1 MNTSKTLLAILVEYL
16 PNNGGWPHAT
26 TSIGQDWDR
35 ELMFYGRRCV
45 RTGIILDDLA
55 IDHRKRFDTG
65 VKITREQYEAALAAS
80 KEPLTGTG
88 VDGWI
93 DWPGGE
99 CPVEPERLVDI
110 KLRDGSIFCG
120 MDADG
125 WRWSD
130 IGHNADII
138 AYRLHQPQDVTK
150 VEINAPDCAING
162 AGELPKKAEQVR
174 DDAWNAYAGITEVD
188 NEADL
193 NDCIG
198 QAPAPVYSGYGVPP
212 VGAAIEWR
220 EGRRWYPGT
229 VTAIGEQL
237 IIIKD
242 QHGEEGY
249 YSLEHTDFRRAN
261 FEVDELAAVI
271 DASDEGG
278 ELIPSHQK
286 AIAKHLIDAGYRK
299 Q

>member
-1 MNTSKTLLAILVEYL
+1 M
-16 PNNGGWPHAT
+16 
-26 TSIGQDWDR
+26 WDLEWR
-35 ELMFYGRRCV
+35 FTHSHDFKAEQ
-45 RTGIILDDLA
+45 LA
-55 IDHRKRFDTG
+55 IDNTTAI
-65 VKITREQYEAALAAS
+65 ITREQYEAALAEHGIH
-80 KEPLTGTG
+80 KIKFDCRVVG

-99 CPVEPERLVDI
+99 CPVPRGTLVDV
-110 KLRDGSIFCG
+110 KFECGEVSYHAKANVGSNDGGSNNEWS
-120 MDADG
+120 ADLWDVKAG
-125 WRWSD
+125 RP
-130 IGHNADII
+130 GRII
-138 AYRLHQPQDVTK
+138 AYRLHQPQ
-150 VEINAPDCAING
+150 E
-162 AGELPKKAEQVR
+162 AEQAEA
-174 DDAWNAYAGITEVD
+174 DD
-188 NEADL
+188 EADL

-242 QHGEEGY
+242 QHGEEGS